1 MGEFYAAL
9 PCVAAQTL
17 AADAAAVAQVGA
29 VAVFADW
36 FADGGGGVDDFRADG
51 RICFGAQSALGEDVS
66 VVCLGGVAAGLDA
79 DCLADAPFCALHGG
93 QRHSAGDRFHCAAV
107 WAHQKAGGGLSR
119 DAV

>member
-1 MGEFYAAL
+1 M
-9 PCVAAQTL
+9 

-36 FADGGGGVDDFRADG
+36 FAAGGGGVDDFCADG
-51 RICFGAQSALGEDVS
+51 GICLGAKSALGEDVS
-66 VVCLGGVAAGLDA
+66 VVCLAGVAFWLDA
-79 DCLADAPFCALHGG
+79 DCLADAAVCALHGG
-93 QRHSAGDRFHCAAV
+93 QRDSAGDCFHCAAV